1 MEQVLVLVLKGA
13 ELWEIAAFTDVFGWD
28 RVWGSKGWRLVLAG
42 PDPEVR
48 LSFGHRLAVDMTL
61 DQVRP
66 EDYAALAL
74 PGGFPRYGY
83 FRCCGQEPLALVRA
97 FAEAGKSVAAVCTG
111 TLLLA
116 RAGVLAGRRA
126 ATYDS
131 PDTDFLQQLRDLGA
145 VAEAAPLVSDGPF
158 LTGNGPGAATAVA
171 LALLERC
178 TDPQNR
184 ERIAAAMGLAA
195 TEADFYTKG

>member
-1 MEQVLVLVLKGA
+1 MEQVLLLALKGA

-28 RVWGSKGWRLVLAG
+28 RVWGSKSWRLILAG
-42 PDPEVR
+42 PGPEVR
-48 LSFGHRLAVDMTL
+48 LSFGHRLAVELTL
-61 DQVRP
+61 DQVQP

-83 FRCCGQEPLALVRA
+83 FRCCGQEPLRLIQA
-97 FAEAGKSVAAVCTG
+97 FAEAEKPVAAVCTG

-131 PDTDFLQQLRDLGA
+131 PDTDFLGMIQNLQ
-145 VAEAAPLVSDGPF
+145 VNVS
-158 LTGNGPGAATAVA
+158 AQRA
-171 LALLERC
+171 
-178 TDPQNR
+178 
-184 ERIAAAMGLAA
+184 
-195 TEADFYTKG
+195 